1 MEEVNLKFL
10 LLCYDIRIDV
20 EKQSVGV
27 YNRQRDPEAGCPEE
41 PHSAYATAL
50 PRVGQTTE
58 TLPKLVKGQNH
69 SDNRVCGPIISQ
81 GTGIEAE
88 IYFKK

>member
-10 LLCYDIRIDV
+10 LLCYDIRVDV

-50 PRVGQTTE
+50 PRVG
-58 TLPKLVKGQNH
+58 
-69 SDNRVCGPIISQ
+69 
-81 GTGIEAE
+81 
-88 IYFKK
+88 